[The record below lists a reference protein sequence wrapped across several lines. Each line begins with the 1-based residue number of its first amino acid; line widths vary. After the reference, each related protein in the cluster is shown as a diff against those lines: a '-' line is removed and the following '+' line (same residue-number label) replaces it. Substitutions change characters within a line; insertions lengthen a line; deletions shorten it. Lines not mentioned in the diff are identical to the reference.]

1 MYRRGTDLGEVLSNT
16 LYLMKESSMRLL
28 NVEYSESNVDTE
40 LFSFCNSINKRIHQQ
55 IKTTTKQDIQKTYD
69 ISRFDLESCIESID
83 PVLWNLIVL
92 LTRSVQENRK
102 PALPENITRQ
112 RKMQCLYTLCVI
124 LFNTNRSC
132 SVPLHLLLT
141 NLVESQGG
149 SSELIHFLNSVG
161 AIASADTLQRHVQF
175 YIEKIRKQGILSELD
190 LEKFT
195 IVSIDNID
203 FLQRHASVYCGDQSR
218 SWHGTTVQAVQP
230 TYSTMFDTDNET
242 SVVLQ
247 RKWTTHPTPENS
259 PSTRSPALK
268 KAHRR
273 ARTTKEAATHYL
285 KPASASPR

>member
-1 MYRRGTDLGEVLSNT
+1 MT
-16 LYLMKESSMRLL
+16 
-28 NVEYSESNVDTE
+28 
-40 LFSFCNSINKRIHQQ
+40 C
-55 IKTTTKQDIQKTYD
+55 
-69 ISRFDLESCIESID
+69 
-83 PVLWNLIVL
+83 
-92 LTRSVQENRK
+92 
-102 PALPENITRQ
+102 Q
-112 RKMQCLYTLCVI
+112 RKRQCLYTLCVI
-124 LFNTNRSC
+124 LFNTNRSS

-141 NLVESQGG
+141 DLVEFQGG

-175 YIEKIRKQGILSELD
+175 YIEKRRKRGILSELD

-230 TYSTMFDTDNET
+230 THSTMFNNDNET

-247 RKWTTHPTPENS
+247 CKRTTHPTPENS

-285 KPASASPR
+285 TPASASPR